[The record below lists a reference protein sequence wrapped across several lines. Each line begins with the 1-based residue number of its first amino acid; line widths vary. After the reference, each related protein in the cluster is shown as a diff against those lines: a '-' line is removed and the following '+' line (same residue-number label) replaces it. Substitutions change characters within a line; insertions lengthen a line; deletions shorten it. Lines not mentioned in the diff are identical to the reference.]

1 MRQPNTQLVG
11 CVGFFPE
18 RYGDKV
24 LALAL
29 EILQYKSVSPAI
41 YMPVQLI
48 TAHNV
53 DRFYPKD
60 IFEHAEMN
68 EASF

>member
-1 MRQPNTQLVG
+1 
-11 CVGFFPE
+11 
-18 RYGDKV
+18 
-24 LALAL
+24 
-29 EILQYKSVSPAI
+29 
-41 YMPVQLI
+41 MPVQLI